1 MTQKITFCEECGDDV
16 TYEIIELIL
25 QNELNG
31 ETYEYKGKKAICNK
45 CGSEVY
51 VAEIEDYNLEALYVA
66 YNKMKDKQNKYEK
79 Y

>member
-1 MTQKITFCEECGDDV
+1 MAQITTFCEECRDDV
-16 TYEIIELIL
+16 IYEVTEIIL
-25 QNELNG
+25 QNELY
-31 ETYEYKGKKAICNK
+31 EEKYEYKGKKAICNK

-66 YNKMKDKQNKYEK
+66 YNKMKGKQNKYEK